1 MKQVISF
8 ICACIGV
15 LLLAGGI
22 MSQEDLT
29 MWHDTYYL
37 SIIGAVI
44 IVLSVI
50 TGTHDID

>member
-1 MKQVISF
+1 MKQLISF
-8 ICACIGV
+8 IFACIGV
-15 LLLAGGI
+15 FLLICGI
-22 MSQEDLT
+22 MTQEDLT
-29 MWHDTYYL
+29 MWHNSYCL

>member
-15 LLLAGGI
+15 FLLISGI
-22 MSQEDLT
+22 MTQEDLT

-44 IVLSVI
+44 IVLSVFA
-50 TGTHDID
+50 GAHDID